1 MATIKLYGY
10 LNKSA
15 TKSHSF
21 VILSPGIVYSTRSKF
36 VSNWDMFYTKSKQIL
51 CRKRISLLTG
61 FKVLS
66 LASVFHR
73 PENKTNGPLKWNLEV
88 FGTQRWGKPTDG
100 AQTVDEKNGI
110 KMFKDGK
117 NHLYFQNYGY

>member
-1 MATIKLYGY
+1 MKLQEPKCMATIKLYGY

-15 TKSHSF
+15 TKSHGF

-36 VSNWDMFYTKSKQIL
+36 VSNWDMFYTKSKEIL

-73 PENKTNGPLKWNLEV
+73 PENKTNGAPEMEFRSFWN
-88 FGTQRWGKPTDG
+88 TTMR
-100 AQTVDEKNGI
+100 
-110 KMFKDGK
+110 
-117 NHLYFQNYGY
+117 

>member
-1 MATIKLYGY
+1 M
-10 LNKSA
+10 
-15 TKSHSF
+15 
-21 VILSPGIVYSTRSKF
+21 
-36 VSNWDMFYTKSKQIL
+36 
-51 CRKRISLLTG
+51 
-61 FKVLS
+61 
-66 LASVFHR
+66 
-73 PENKTNGPLKWNLEV
+73 GPLKWNLEV